1 MSSPKMLT
9 KIRENFHSYGFT
21 IVMWGVRGLRR
32 IRSGKSCTHSFV
44 KRIWLERLVYLG
56 RRWGRCLEFDECL
69 SGRNRILG
77 EDQHGGRK
85 LLEGYTFYLR
95 IECSVT
101 TLLVALMKKWLLNSV
116 FTASNPFFYLQQNL
130 DGTSIQGRV
139 LGRTSGGPGCQE
151 GGYIRRKKLYRE
163 GGIFWSERNRVREI
177 EKWTVYCLIKLKQDI
192 YKNFSSEVIEEYF
205 FQQLLDSFFLICEPL
220 H

>member
-21 IVMWGVRGLRR
+21 IVVV
-32 IRSGKSCTHSFV
+32 RSGMSCTHSFV
-44 KRIWLERLVYLG
+44 KCIWFERLVYPR
-56 RRWGRCLEFDECL
+56 RRWGRCLESDERS
-69 SGRNRILG
+69 SGRNSILG

-101 TLLVALMKKWLLNSV
+101 TLSAALMKKWPLNSV
-116 FTASNPFFYLQQNL
+116 FTTSNPFFHLQQNL
-130 DGTSIQGRV
+130 NGTGIQGRV

-151 GGYIRRKKLYRE
+151 WGYIRGKKLFRE
-163 GGIFWSERNRVREI
+163 GGIFWSERNRVRDR
-177 EKWTVYCLIKLKQDI
+177 KMNSL
-192 YKNFSSEVIEEYF
+192 
-205 FQQLLDSFFLICEPL
+205 LLDKIKAR
-220 H
+220 HI

>member
-21 IVMWGVRGLRR
+21 IVMWGVRGPRR

-56 RRWGRCLEFDECL
+56 RRWGRCLEFDERP
-69 SGRNRILG
+69 SGRNSILG

-85 LLEGYTFYLR
+85 LLEWYTFHLR
-95 IECSVT
+95 IECSVV

-116 FTASNPFFYLQQNL
+116 FTASNPFYHFQQNL

-139 LGRTSGGPGCQE
+139 LGHTSGGPGCQE
-151 GGYIRRKKLYRE
+151 GKYIRGKKLYRV
-163 GGIFWSERNRVREI
+163 GGIFLREIEWEI
-177 EKWTVYCLIKLKQDI
+177 EKWTMYYLIKL
-192 YKNFSSEVIEEYF
+192 E
-205 FQQLLDSFFLICEPL
+205 
-220 H
+220 